1 MPYAPGISYD
11 NSGLMR
17 GILQGSAG
25 IAAGLERY
33 QEQKKAIVQN
43 SKYAEGLFKTNPEIQ
58 KRLGMSEDE
67 FKALSAQDK
76 IALSSGAIASI
87 HNEVEQMKAKESAQA
102 IETAKQHQ
110 AYFQQLNE
118 QNTSLQ
124 KFGADYAAG
133 PQQFNL
139 DNSAPG
145 NQADI
150 LQQYSE
156 PTPQARILNA
166 LKRNPAA
173 FASPQFDNSV
183 QGLQRFTTPPKVKMN
198 PALGEVIDLKD
209 GGRILGMG
217 PENPPH
223 YAADLRPPKEQA
235 VHKNYPWLNSTSE
248 AEVKKGLDA
257 IKDPDAFA
265 QAVKDRT
272 AVLHSRE
279 DPFKEMGRREL
290 EKSMQERVNK
300 NPSLF
305 ERWFGGGTKATAPAA
320 PAPAASAYP
329 KGLRVKQGN
338 AIFEWD
344 GQRFVPVKTQ

>member
-25 IAAGLERY
+25 IAAGLEKY

-43 SKYAEGLFKTNPEIQ
+43 SKYAEGIFKTNPEIQ

-87 HNEVEQMKAKESAQA
+87 HNEVEQMKAKESAQR
-102 IETAKQHQ
+102 IKTLEQTQSYH
-110 AYFQQLNE
+110 QQLNE
-118 QNTSLQ
+118 QNTALG
-124 KFGADYAAG
+124 KFAQDYAQG
-133 PQQFNL
+133 PQAFNL
-139 DNSAPG
+139 ENSAPG

-150 LQQYSE
+150 LQQYAPAPPE
-156 PTPQARILNA
+156 ARIMNA

-223 YAADLRPPKEQA
+223 FAPSKEKKFSALQDKRLYSTDPKDVGAAIQE
-235 VHKNYPWLNSTSE
+235 
-248 AEVKKGLDA
+248 
-257 IKDPDAFA
+257 IKDPE
-265 QAVKDRT
+265 DR
-272 AVLHSRE
+272 ALAIAAAHSFQHIFPQQSE
-279 DPFKEMGRREL
+279 VDKLLSAM
-290 EKSMQERVNK
+290 
-300 NPSLF
+300 
-305 ERWFGGGTKATAPAA
+305 GGGKLVTPAKTDSNPGQK
-320 PAPAASAYP
+320 PAI
-329 KGLRVKQGN
+329 KK
-338 AIFEWD
+338 
-344 GQRFVPVKTQ
+344 GQRGIINGKNVQFDGTKWREISAQ